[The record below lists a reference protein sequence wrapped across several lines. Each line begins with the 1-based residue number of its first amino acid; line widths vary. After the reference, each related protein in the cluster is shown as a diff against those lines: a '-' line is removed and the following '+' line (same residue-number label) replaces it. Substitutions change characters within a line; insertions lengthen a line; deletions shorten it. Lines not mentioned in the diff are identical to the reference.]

1 MKNMK
6 KRLMDEVKY
15 NVSKALGYV
24 AIKSGEAATEKLC
37 IGFGYEPSV
46 PHELLELNKEKEQC

>member
-1 MKNMK
+1 MK